1 MITRSHSLK
10 AITSIALVAMACVGL
25 VNCGGGGG
33 GSGPTGSGSG
43 DQIMIQPRPPASVGP
58 DLAVGLPSVSN
69 SAPTVGT
76 QFTLSAIVRNDG
88 DTPSA
93 ATTLRYYQST
103 DATIT
108 TSDTAVGTGAVAELA
123 ASATS
128 SGSVDLTAPST
139 AGAYYYGACVDA
151 VTDESDTTNN
161 CSASVQVDVSEPQQ
175 GQGGPQ
181 TPQGPD
187 LAAVAFFLAS
197 GVHDGAPGRSLTFQA
212 RIRNVGNVVS
222 PATTLRFYSSR
233 NRTISTDDTL
243 LGTVAVETIIPS
255 RRIDSKT
262 LTLTAPSTP
271 GTYYYGACVD
281 AVTDESDTTNNC
293 SDARPI
299 TVDGPPPDLVVT
311 GPNVG
316 EIQADGTFWF
326 IATVGN
332 QGAGGAAATT
342 VRYKRSTD
350 GTITTSDTTV
360 GTDEAPTL
368 IPSAGYGATIQLTAP
383 STPGT
388 YYYGVC
394 VDPVPS
400 ESDTS
405 NNCSASVRVEVGGP
419 PPDLVV
425 LAPSVSAINE
435 TPPLDGTFSLVV
447 TVRNQGGGTAAA
459 TTVRYYRSTDGTIT
473 TSDTQLHT
481 GPVNRLSPSGTSEAT
496 ILLTAED
503 APGTYYYGACVDEVP
518 RESDT
523 TNNCSASVQVTVS
536 GTPPPEQGNPDLTFQ
551 VAGVGSGPSEEGI
564 FVRFTIIVLNVGDRA
579 SAASTLRYLRSTD
592 ATITTSDAQVGTDT
606 VPGLPASEFSRYT
619 REVLPSS
626 PGTYYYGVCVDPVAG
641 ESDTTNNCSAGL
653 QVVVPARS
661 ALQGEATPD
670 LTIGG
675 LVIFYSPGPFGIATL
690 GLTTDV
696 RNNGDGDAAA
706 TTLRYYRSTD
716 ATITTSDT
724 QEDTAAALAAGET
737 SSKQVDLTPQSTPG
751 MYYYGACVDA
761 VAGESDT
768 TNNCSPSVLVTV
780 RESDTIN

>member
-33 GSGPTGSGSG
+33 GSEPTGSGSG

-481 GPVNRLSPSGTSEAT
+481 GPVNRLSPFGNLRGNDSADGGGCAWH
-496 ILLTAED
+496 ILLRRVR
-503 APGTYYYGACVDEVP
+503 GRGAQGVRHHQQLLGIGAGHGV
-518 RESDT
+518 
-523 TNNCSASVQVTVS
+523 
-536 GTPPPEQGNPDLTFQ
+536 GNPA
-551 VAGVGSGPSEEGI
+551 AGAGQSGLDVPSSRSRKRPFGGRDFRSVYDNRTERRGQSLGSFDATLFAVNGRDNYDFRRSSGYGHGAGAS
-564 FVRFTIIVLNVGDRA
+564 RFGVQPIYAG
-579 SAASTLRYLRSTD
+579 SAAVKPRNVLLWRVRGPGGGRVRHDQQLFGGASGRCTG
-592 ATITTSDAQVGTDT
+592 AVG
-606 VPGLPASEFSRYT
+606 ASR
-619 REVLPSS
+619 R
-626 PGTYYYGVCVDPVAG
+626 G
-641 ESDTTNNCSAGL
+641 N
-653 QVVVPARS
+653 
-661 ALQGEATPD
+661 
-670 LTIGG
+670 
-675 LVIFYSPGPFGIATL
+675 PGP
-690 GLTTDV
+690 D
-696 RNNGDGDAAA
+696 
-706 TTLRYYRSTD
+706 YRW
-716 ATITTSDT
+716 
-724 QEDTAAALAAGET
+724 
-737 SSKQVDLTPQSTPG
+737 
-751 MYYYGACVDA
+751 ACH
-761 VAGESDT
+761 
-768 TNNCSPSVLVTV
+768 LL
-780 RESDTIN
+780 

>member
-523 TNNCSASVQVTVS
+523 TNNCSA
-536 GTPPPEQGNPDLTFQ
+536 
-551 VAGVGSGPSEEGI
+551 
-564 FVRFTIIVLNVGDRA
+564 
-579 SAASTLRYLRSTD
+579 
-592 ATITTSDAQVGTDT
+592 
-606 VPGLPASEFSRYT
+606 
-619 REVLPSS
+619 
-626 PGTYYYGVCVDPVAG
+626 
-641 ESDTTNNCSAGL
+641 GL

>member
-108 TSDTAVGTGAVAELA
+108 TSDTAVGTGVVAELA

-197 GVHDGAPGRSLTFQA
+197 GVHDGAPGRFLTFQA

-473 TSDTQLHT
+473 TSDTTVGT

-536 GTPPPEQGNPDLTFQ
+536 GTPPPEQGNPDLIFIGT
-551 VAGVGSGPSEEGI
+551 VVGSGPPGGEFS
-564 FVRFTIIVLNVGDRA
+564 VRFSIVIGNDGDGA
-579 SAASTLRYLRSTD
+579 SAPSTLRYLRSTD
-592 ATITTSDAQVGTDT
+592 ATITTSDTELGTDT
-606 VPGLPASEFSRYT
+606 VPELAIMASSNHT

-626 PGTYYYGVCVDPVAG
+626 PGTYYYGACVDAVAR
-641 ESDTTNNCSAGL
+641 ESDTTNNCSSGAR
-653 QVVVPARS
+653 VVVPERS
-661 ALQGEATPD
+661 AL
-670 LTIGG
+670 
-675 LVIFYSPGPFGIATL
+675 
-690 GLTTDV
+690 
-696 RNNGDGDAAA
+696 
-706 TTLRYYRSTD
+706 
-716 ATITTSDT
+716 
-724 QEDTAAALAAGET
+724 
-737 SSKQVDLTPQSTPG
+737 
-751 MYYYGACVDA
+751 
-761 VAGESDT
+761 
-768 TNNCSPSVLVTV
+768 
-780 RESDTIN
+780 

>member
-1 MITRSHSLK
+1 
-10 AITSIALVAMACVGL
+10 
-25 VNCGGGGG
+25 
-33 GSGPTGSGSG
+33 
-43 DQIMIQPRPPASVGP
+43 MIQPRPPAAGAP
-58 DLAVGLPSVSN
+58 DLVVGT
-69 SAPTVGT
+69 PTVSDSSPATGES
-76 QFTLSAIVRNDG
+76 FTLSATVRNAGDG
-88 DTPSA
+88 AAA
-93 ATTLRYYQST
+93 ATTLRAYRST
-103 DATIT
+103 DATISS
-108 TSDTAVGTGAVAELA
+108 SDTPLGTIAVGTLA
-123 ASATS
+123 ASSTS
-128 SGSVDLTAPST
+128 EESFGLTAPST
-139 AGAYYYGACVDA
+139 AGTYYYGACVDA
-151 VTDESDTTNN
+151 VTDESDTANN

-175 GQGGPQ
+175 GQGGPQTPQ

-222 PATTLRFYSSR
+222 PATTLRFYRSR
-233 NRTISTDDTL
+233 NRTIATDDMFL
-243 LGTVAVETIIPS
+243 DTVAVGTIAAS
-255 RRIDSKT
+255 RRIDSET
-262 LTLTAPSTP
+262 LTLTAPSAP

-293 SDARPI
+293 SDSRPI
-299 TVDGPPPDLVVT
+299 TVDGPPPDLVVRA
-311 GPNVG
+311 PDVG
-316 EIQADGTFWF
+316 EVQADGTFWF

-435 TPPLDGTFSLVV
+435 MPPLDGTFSLVV

-473 TSDTQLHT
+473 TSDTELHT

-523 TNNCSASVQVTVS
+523 TNNCSTSVPVTV
-536 GTPPPEQGNPDLTFQ
+536 N
-551 VAGVGSGPSEEGI
+551 
-564 FVRFTIIVLNVGDRA
+564 
-579 SAASTLRYLRSTD
+579 
-592 ATITTSDAQVGTDT
+592 
-606 VPGLPASEFSRYT
+606 
-619 REVLPSS
+619 
-626 PGTYYYGVCVDPVAG
+626 
-641 ESDTTNNCSAGL
+641 
-653 QVVVPARS
+653 
-661 ALQGEATPD
+661 
-670 LTIGG
+670 
-675 LVIFYSPGPFGIATL
+675 
-690 GLTTDV
+690 
-696 RNNGDGDAAA
+696 
-706 TTLRYYRSTD
+706 
-716 ATITTSDT
+716 
-724 QEDTAAALAAGET
+724 
-737 SSKQVDLTPQSTPG
+737 
-751 MYYYGACVDA
+751 
-761 VAGESDT
+761 
-768 TNNCSPSVLVTV
+768 
-780 RESDTIN
+780 